1 MMALLERGR
10 ASFSRTLSSLRY
22 RNYRLLFFGTSLSH
36 VGDFVQ
42 AMAQSWLVWTLTS
55 SPFLL
60 GLVGFCQALPRLL
73 LGAVGGAIVDRLDR
87 RRLLLCTQILAMA
100 QAFGFWAL
108 VYFDLIAFWH
118 VLVLVL
124 FLGIV
129 NTLNQTARHSLINGL
144 VPREH
149 LMNAIALNSSLANL
163 AKIIGPSLGGVLISI
178 IGVAGCL
185 FVNAVSFLAIIVT
198 LVIMEFPAVDGT
210 TKDQDS
216 FWYDVTEGYHFV
228 RGQHRLFSVIL
239 LTYGVAL
246 VGSPYTRFLPVFAT
260 DILHA
265 GPSTFGLLLAAPGL
279 GAVLAGLGIASLGR
293 VRRRMHFV
301 AMSVYAFSLSLV
313 LFSFSRSLPLSMLFL
328 VLVGASN
335 IAIRAVANGIVQM
348 ETPRHLLGRVLSLF
362 FMDKGLWSFGTLF
375 IGAVA
380 HWAGTPNAIAI
391 SGVVC
396 AVAASAL
403 LYQQRQSREIVPAQG
418 LDGDVA
424 KQPRRVLRRQ

>member
-1 MMALLERGR
+1 
-10 ASFSRTLSSLRY
+10 
-22 RNYRLLFFGTSLSH
+22 
-36 VGDFVQ
+36 
-42 AMAQSWLVWTLTS
+42 MAQSWLVWTMTG

-73 LGAVGGAIVDRLDR
+73 LGAVGGVIVDRLER
-87 RRLLLCTQILAMA
+87 RRLLMSTQILAMA

-108 VYFDLIAFWH
+108 VYFDRIEFWH
-118 VLVLVL
+118 VLLLVL
-124 FLGIV
+124 FLGTV

-163 AKIIGPSLGGVLISI
+163 AKILGPSLGGILISI

-185 FVNAVSFLAIIVT
+185 FINALSFLAIIFT
-198 LVIMEFPAVDGT
+198 LVIMKFPAVAGAA
-210 TKDQDS
+210 KEQGS
-216 FWYDVTEGYHFV
+216 FWFEVSEGYHFV
-228 RGQHRLFSVIL
+228 REQQRLFAVIL

-246 VGSPYTRFLPVFAT
+246 VGSPYTRFLPIFAT

-265 GPSTFGLLLAAPGL
+265 GPSTFGLLLAAPGV

-301 AMSVYAFSLSLV
+301 AVSVYAFSLSLI

-328 VLVGASN
+328 VMVGASN

-348 ETPRHLLGRVLSLF
+348 ETPPHLLGRVLSLF

-375 IGAVA
+375 IGTVA
-380 HWAGTPNAIAI
+380 HWVGTPPAIAI
-391 SGVVC
+391 SGVAC
-396 AVAASAL
+396 ALAASAL
-403 LYQQRQSREIVPAQG
+403 LYHQRQRREVPVQT
-418 LDGDVA
+418 
-424 KQPRRVLRRQ
+424 